1 MKTKTEIEN
10 ELNKVRETLLKQDK
24 LLIKMHNE
32 DVNDIISD
40 ALLKHITSLESA
52 ITVLKWVLKHK

>member
-40 ALLKHITSLESA
+40 ALLKHITRLESA